1 MVRPARLRGEPMIN
15 TASPSPYPVARP
27 RACYLPYNSFTQ
39 SISAICTGLIHPLAM
54 MTRYDYYMTMTG
66 IRIADLKSRL
76 SEHLR
81 MVRAGSSLTILDRD
95 TPIARIVPWK
105 AGNGSLKLRA
115 PLPGAPKLQRV
126 PLPPPL
132 RLRGDV
138 VKLLM
143 EERQGDR

>member
-1 MVRPARLRGEPMIN
+1 
-15 TASPSPYPVARP
+15 
-27 RACYLPYNSFTQ
+27 
-39 SISAICTGLIHPLAM
+39 M

-81 MVRAGSSLTILDRD
+81 KVRAGSSLTILDRD
-95 TPIARIVPWK
+95 TPIACIVPWK

-132 RLRGDV
+132 RLGGDV